1 MDSFLALEKMLL
13 LRRTLLAA
21 AALAV
26 LAGAGAAQ
34 EISLAV
40 DARDA
45 PRRVFRVRET
55 IPVTPGPL
63 TLAYPKWIPGEHG
76 AEGPVTDLVGLV
88 IRANGQPVAWR
99 RSPTEMWNF
108 ELVVPAGASALEV
121 SFDYV
126 ASLTAYTTAT
136 ARLAWIN
143 WWSVLLYPRGPDANA
158 TRFRATLTLPDGWKY
173 ATALAVE
180 KAAGGTVSFAPVSLV
195 TLIDS
200 PLLAGVH
207 FRTVD
212 LSPGNAAGHFLH
224 LAGDSAGAIEISE
237 AEIARYRNLVAEAQA
252 LFGARHYRNYHFL
265 LSLSNQIPST
275 GLEHHESSDN
285 RAAERALRDETAR
298 QVLGTLLSHEYV
310 HSWNGKYRSPAGL
323 VSGVTADYQVP
334 VDSGLLWA
342 YEGLTEYYG
351 EILGARSGLRTPEL
365 ARENLALFVARMD
378 RQSGRAWRPLVDT
391 ATAAQLLYYGRPE
404 WASWRRGVD
413 FYSEGALVWLDAD
426 VLIRRQSGG
435 RKSLD
440 DFVRAFH
447 GGESGPP
454 AVRTY
459 TRADILAALNA
470 VAPHDW
476 DAFFRER
483 VDAVA
488 PKAPRLWVEEGGWKL
503 VFTEKQ
509 PELVASSE
517 EETET
522 YDFWDSLGIMVQGDG
537 ADGAGLVVDV
547 VPGMPAEAA
556 GVGPGMKLH
565 AVGGRRYSVGRLR
578 DALRAASSPE
588 GTQPIPLL
596 VENAEIFSIVSV
608 DYHGGERFPHL
619 ERETGKPDVLS
630 EIAKPRRSASA
641 AR

>member
-1 MDSFLALEKMLL
+1 VGRAIFAA
-13 LRRTLLAA
+13 LAA
-21 AALAV
+21 ALLTQAQ
-26 LAGAGAAQ
+26 AAAAR
-34 EISLAV
+34 EIALAV

-45 PRRVFRVRET
+45 PRRIFRIRES

-76 AEGPVTDLVGLV
+76 AEGPITDLVGLV
-88 IRANGQPVAWR
+88 IQADGKPVAWR

-108 ELVVPAGASALEV
+108 ELTVPAGASTLEV

-126 ASLTAYTTAT
+126 ASLSAYTTAT
-136 ARLAWIN
+136 ARVAWIN

-158 TRFRATLTLPDGWKY
+158 TLFRPTLTLPDGWKY
-173 ATALAVE
+173 ATALPVE
-180 KAAGGTVSFAPVSLV
+180 KAAGSTVAFAPVSLV

-200 PLLAGVH
+200 PLLAGFH

-212 LSPGNAAGHFLH
+212 LSPGHFLH
-224 LAGDSAGAIEISE
+224 LAGDSAGSIEISD
-237 AEIARYRNLVAEAQA
+237 AEISRYRKLVAEAQT

-265 LSLSNQIPST
+265 LSLSDQIPST

-285 RAAERALRDETAR
+285 RAAERAFRDETAR

-334 VDSGLLWA
+334 VDSGLLWV

-351 EILGARSGLRTPEL
+351 EVLGARSGLRSPEL
-365 ARENLALFVARMD
+365 SRENLALFVARMD
-378 RQSGRAWRPLVDT
+378 RQAGRAWRPLVDT

-426 VLIRRQSGG
+426 VLIRSRTGG

-447 GGESGPP
+447 GGQSGPP
-454 AVRTY
+454 EVRTY
-459 TRADILAALNA
+459 TRADVLAALNA
-470 VAPHDW
+470 VTPYDW

-488 PKAPRLWVEEGGWKL
+488 PKAPRLWIDDGGWKL

-509 PELVASSE
+509 PELIASSE
-517 EETET
+517 EETEI

-537 ADGAGLVVDV
+537 SEGAGLVVDV

-565 AVGGRRYSVGRLR
+565 AVQGRRYSVDRLR
-578 DALRAASSPE
+578 DALRQARG
-588 GTQPIPLL
+588 GTEPIVLL
-596 VENAEIFSIVSV
+596 VETSEIFGTVSV

-619 ERETGKPDVLS
+619 ERDAAKPDVLS
-630 EIAKPRRSASA
+630 QIGAPLNRSAAKP
-641 AR
+641 